1 MTVSKKLK
9 PSLLQQENLKTI
21 WKSNCREWKFSGKV
35 KNKYVIIIVQGE
47 IDSFSTKEHGGREK
61 EIETRQR

>member
-9 PSLLQQENLKTI
+9 PSLLQQENLKMI

-35 KNKYVIIIVQGE
+35 KNKYIIIIVQGE
-47 IDSFSTKEHGGREK
+47 IDSLSTKEHGGRE